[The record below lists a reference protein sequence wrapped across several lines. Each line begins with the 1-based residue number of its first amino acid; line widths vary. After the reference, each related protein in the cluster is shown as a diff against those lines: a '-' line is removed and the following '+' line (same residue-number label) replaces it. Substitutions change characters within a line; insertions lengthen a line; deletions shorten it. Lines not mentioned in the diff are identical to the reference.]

1 MPAVDWSAPPSLA
14 PHVGFA
20 NRAMDWIVWPGDN
33 KTYAYVDD
41 VDYTDPSCP
50 GSFNSSIGLYSSDDG
65 LSGWRYHG
73 VVLDKRTRGDGGLAT
88 PSAIVRHGAAGSGR
102 L

>member
-41 VDYTDPSCP
+41 GGATVRAPDRDGVARVFRIDACARRWH
-50 GSFNSSIGLYSSDDG
+50 SIVVDDG
-65 LSGWRYHG
+65 SRWSFGFMLPQAKALELLGR
-73 VVLDKRTRGDGGLAT
+73 
-88 PSAIVRHGAAGSGR
+88 AA
-102 L
+102 